1 MELVFEKNKNSSDK
15 WFKSQRVRSLS
26 FTIVLVIN
34 DGAKWIPCQPPL
46 SVQTERYCSATS
58 TWGLRNYRHA
68 LELCTFPRISLHLS
82 PVSVSPTIPLFL
94 CPAFLWNSLSLSGLP
109 GQPPSA
115 GAGLRSVWLQ
125 QRLRVAW
132 VDSFTTS
139 PVTADS
145 ETGTRSLP
153 LSHTLYTGNWHK
165 WGSYNF
171 LSDEVGK
178 PALIRIW
185 QKDLWCVAVE
195 CRNLIFPKKVTL
207 WWWIVH
213 WFGKVKSRRCNYLQM
228 FKRISQLLKSVR
240 SPYLY
245 QQLTNDLLTL
255 NIKH

>member
-1 MELVFEKNKNSSDK
+1 MTEQSESPASLVSLRADRKVLFHHLYMGPEEL
-15 WFKSQRVRSLS
+15 QACTRVVHFSPYIPPSISCVCQSHHPSFFMSCLSLE
-26 FTIVLVIN
+26 F
-34 DGAKWIPCQPPL
+34 
-46 SVQTERYCSATS
+46 
-58 TWGLRNYRHA
+58 
-68 LELCTFPRISLHLS
+68 
-82 PVSVSPTIPLFL
+82 PVSLRSAWPASVS
-94 CPAFLWNSLSLSGLP
+94 
-109 GQPPSA
+109 

-165 WGSYNF
+165 WGSYN
-171 LSDEVGK
+171 SDEVGK

-185 QKDLWCVAVE
+185 QKELWCVAVD
-195 CRNLIFPKKVTL
+195 CRNLIFPKNVTL

-245 QQLTNDLLTL
+245 QQLTNGLLTL